1 MLTFRAFY
9 LDGRHGL
16 DLGVLIIHDRNLI
29 LRAHLL
35 GLHLVG

>member
-9 LDGRHGL
+9 LDGGHGL